1 MDWYLWLKHAAFMT
15 MLWGAY
21 VSFRKRPR
29 ALRYGGKVYYPMP
42 DGRFCTRW
50 GRIIRD
56 PALLEALAKAHT
68 TQATGVAS

>member
-1 MDWYLWLKHAAFMT
+1 MDWYLWLKLAVVLT

-21 VSFRKRPR
+21 VSFRSRPKPFR
-29 ALRYGGKVYYPMP
+29 HEGKVYYPMP

-56 PALLEALAKAHT
+56 PALLVALAEAHE
-68 TQATGVAS
+68 AWLKERAS